1 MTWSIKLI
9 QSDVYL
15 CLMKRLWE
23 FVSFLVNECNGVVE
37 QGPYP
42 SDLDSLICRNIG
54 NTQHFISARQL
65 LKLSRLMVP
74 LGVMGSNNCV
84 IGITVKLYA
93 CKWRTKLG
101 RKINP
106 AGPPPK

>member
-1 MTWSIKLI
+1 M
-9 QSDVYL
+9 
-15 CLMKRLWE
+15 
-23 FVSFLVNECNGVVE
+23 
-37 QGPYP
+37 
-42 SDLDSLICRNIG
+42 DLDSLICRNI
-54 NTQHFISARQL
+54 QHFISARQL
-65 LKLSRLMVP
+65 LQLSRLMVP

-106 AGPPPK
+106 AGPPKIMSAMDGLPTVPENALLDS